1 MWQKRHQ
8 IEPDQAGVCILQA
21 TLRRALAAKLIDM
34 TTIDMTIDMTTCSTA
49 SAITFG
55 FVVLCNVYF
64 LGCRWALFGN
74 RAVGKQARKGHS
86 VY

>member
-34 TTIDMTIDMTTCSTA
+34 TTIDMTIDVTTYPL
-49 SAITFG
+49 I
-55 FVVLCNVYF
+55 
-64 LGCRWALFGN
+64 
-74 RAVGKQARKGHS
+74 
-86 VY
+86 